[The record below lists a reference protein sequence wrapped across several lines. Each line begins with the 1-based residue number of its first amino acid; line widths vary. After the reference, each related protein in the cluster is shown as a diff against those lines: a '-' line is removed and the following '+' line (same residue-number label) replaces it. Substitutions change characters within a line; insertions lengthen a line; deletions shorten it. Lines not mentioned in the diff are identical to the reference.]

1 MNGCDGDASYV
12 VKVRGGLIGLVW
24 GGGMGLVVEPD
35 LCTYCSINWAVGD
48 KFLAR
53 AGHPLSYVEV
63 DAIWNMTIGRAMR

>member
-1 MNGCDGDASYV
+1 
-12 VKVRGGLIGLVW
+12 
-24 GGGMGLVVEPD
+24 MGLVVEPD

-53 AGHPLSYVEV
+53 TGHPLSYVEV